1 MWFIIIFGSIPTLRL
16 FFIKFT
22 QDLKSATGF
31 SSRSSGKQSNGQGY
45 MSDREPRQSWVE
57 LSDRPPGSWNPHA
70 TAITSATHDSEE
82 AQRREEAEPNDQQI
96 LVTKDTVVSEEY
108 QVKQ

>member
-1 MWFIIIFGSIPTLRL
+1 
-16 FFIKFT
+16 
-22 QDLKSATGF
+22 
-31 SSRSSGKQSNGQGY
+31 

>member
-1 MWFIIIFGSIPTLRL
+1 
-16 FFIKFT
+16 
-22 QDLKSATGF
+22 
-31 SSRSSGKQSNGQGY
+31 

-57 LSDRPPGSWNPHA
+57 LNDRPLGSWNTHA

-82 AQRREEAEPNDQQI
+82 AQRREETEPNEQQI